1 MNLMRELEAF
11 HPEVLG
17 RDASIVDTR
26 IREGRFQRW
35 LSLIAGLSSV
45 LAGLEVSYEH
55 YRGSYSNRVMYT
67 PVILSGTLAGA
78 GIWGFF
84 NRWAATWLLRSVS
97 AVTLADSVIGFG
109 FHVRGVHRKPGG
121 WRLPVNN
128 IVMGPPLFAPLLFGV
143 SGYLGLIASFLQR
156 GSGSGAAEWKRL
168 PAATHPGHWVSR
180 LGQPHQHIGWRQDL
194 REGRF
199 QKHLAVATA
208 FSAFFSGFEALYSHY
223 KNRFRYKVQWSPI
236 VLTPL
241 LMGASFGAMKS
252 RKAAHTLLPA
262 VSALALLDG
271 GIGFFYHA
279 RGVMRRPG
287 GLKTPLYNILY
298 GPPIFAPLL
307 FAASGFLGLLAS
319 LMRREKNR

>member
-1 MNLMRELEAF
+1 MSTSGVAKALI
-11 HPEVLG
+11 PEVLRG
-17 RDASIVDTR
+17 AEQVDIR

-35 LSLIAGLSSV
+35 LALIAGLSSV

-55 YRGSYSNRVMYT
+55 YRGSYSNRIMYT
-67 PVILSGTLAGA
+67 PVILSGALAGA

-84 NRWAATWLLRSVS
+84 SRWAATWVLRSVS
-97 AVTLADSVIGFG
+97 AVTLLDAVIGFG
-109 FHVRGVHRKPGG
+109 FHIRGVHRKPGG

-143 SGYLGLIASFLQR
+143 SGYLGLLASFLRR
-156 GSGSGAAEWKRL
+156 GPGSDKDERKQFPTAAH
-168 PAATHPGHWVSR
+168 ANHWAVR
-180 LGQPHQHIGWRQDL
+180 MGQPHQKIGWRQDI
-194 REGRF
+194 REGKF
-199 QKHLAVATA
+199 QKHLALATGA
-208 FSAFFSGFEALYSHY
+208 SAFFSGFEALYSHY
-223 KNRFRYKVQWSPI
+223 KNNFRYKVQWSPI
-236 VLTPL
+236 VITPL
-241 LMGASFGAMKS
+241 LMAASAGAVGS
-252 RKAAHTLLPA
+252 RKIAHTWLPA

-287 GLKTPLYNILY
+287 GLKKPVYNILY

-319 LMRREKNR
+319 LMRREEQ